1 MEAYLMQIQEM
12 IKKFN
17 KNEDAFT
24 GLEAA
29 IVLTAFIVVAAV
41 FSYVVLGA
49 GFYTSDTAKQTV
61 QSGVEQTTASVE
73 LTGDVIGH
81 SSGYV
86 DATPSTHIID
96 EIQFVI
102 ELTAGGSPVDIG
114 ASSTDGALVVSY
126 LDTGTFNASLD
137 WDSTKLGNYGDGDN
151 VLEEGEKF
159 QITAYVPGDS
169 LLQDNNDAPNAPFT
183 LQIQP
188 KDGAP
193 LPLSRTAPPQIDPY
207 MKLV

>member
-1 MEAYLMQIQEM
+1 MQIQEM

-73 LTGDVIGH
+73 LTGDVIGYDN
-81 SSGYV
+81 SADVNG
-86 DATPSTHIID
+86 DGGLDGDID
-96 EIQFVI
+96 QIQFVI

-114 ASSTDGALVVSY
+114 ASSGAGGSLVVSY
-126 LDTGTFNASLD
+126 LDTETFDASLD
-137 WDSTKLGNYGDGDN
+137 WTSQKLGNYGDTDD
-151 VLEEGEKF
+151 VLEQGEKF
-159 QITAYVPGDS
+159 QITADVPTGA
-169 LLQDNNDAPNAPFT
+169 LLSTPATTPNTPFT
-183 LQIQP
+183 LQVQP

-193 LPLSRTAPPQIDPY
+193 LPLSRTAPPQIDTY

>member
-73 LTGDVIGH
+73 LTGDVIGYDDN
-81 SSGYV
+81 G
-86 DATPSTHIID
+86 DGTGDID

-114 ASSTDGALVVSY
+114 ASKASGGSLVVSY
-126 LDTGTFNASLD
+126 LDTNTFDASLD
-137 WDSTKLGNYGDGDN
+137 WTSQKLGNYGDTDN
-151 VLEEGEKF
+151 VLEQGEKF
-159 QITAYVPGDS
+159 QITATVPGTS
-169 LLQDNNDAPNAPFT
+169 LLAASGTAPNTPFT
-183 LQIQP
+183 LQVQP

-193 LPLSRTAPPQIDPY
+193 LPLSRTAPPQIDTY

>member
-73 LTGDVIGH
+73 LTGDVIGYD
-81 SSGYV
+81 S
-86 DATPSTHIID
+86 DTTPDGDID

-114 ASSTDGALVVSY
+114 PDSGTGALVVSY
-126 LDTGTFNASLD
+126 LDTGIFNASLS
-137 WDSTKLGNYGDGDN
+137 WDATKLGNYGDGDD

-159 QITAYVPGDS
+159 QITADVPTGAIIA
-169 LLQDNNDAPNAPFT
+169 NPATAPNTPFT

-193 LPLSRTAPPQIDPY
+193 LPLSRTAPPQIDTY